1 MIPVLRSLR
10 VLLAAASSRPRLH
23 PLDDSVIRFRVWPN
37 DLDVNLH
44 MNNGRYLTLMDL
56 GRLDLVVRIGVLGTL
71 RRRRWNP
78 VVGSL
83 QVRYRRSLLPFQEYD
98 IRTRLL
104 CWDERWFY
112 LDQRFER
119 GGDLVAAA
127 LVKGLFLGPQ
137 GRVPTQ
143 QIVDASGQRIDSPP
157 VPGAVAAWQD
167 AEGAM
172 KEHETLPAAAE
183 ASR

>member
-1 MIPVLRSLR
+1 MSLLLRGVR
-10 VLLAAASSRPRLH
+10 VLLEALLFRPRLE
-23 PLDDSVIRFRVWPN
+23 PLDESVVTFRVWPN

-71 RRRRWNP
+71 RRRRWSP

-83 QVRYRRSLLPFQEYD
+83 KIRYRRSLLPFQRYA

-104 CWDERWFY
+104 CWDDRWFF
-112 LDQRFER
+112 LEQRFER
-119 GGDLVAAA
+119 RGELVAIA
-127 LVKGLFLGPQ
+127 LVKGLFLGPA

-143 QIVDASGQRIDSPP
+143 AVVDASGHGVASPP
-157 VPGAVAAWQD
+157 PPEPVAAWQA
-167 AEGAM
+167 AERVLR
-172 KEHETLPAAAE
+172 EHESLPAEAAG
-183 ASR
+183 

>member
-1 MIPVLRSLR
+1 MIPVLRSFR
-10 VLLAAASSRPRLH
+10 VGLAALRRPRLH

-83 QVRYRRSLLPFQEYD
+83 QIRYRRSLLPFQEYD

-104 CWDERWFY
+104 CWDERWFF

-119 GGDLVAAA
+119 GGNLIAVA
-127 LVKGLFLGPQ
+127 LVKGLFLGPG

-143 QIVDASGQRIDSPP
+143 QVVDASGYRIDSPP
-157 VPGAVAAWQD
+157 PPGAVVAWEE
-167 AEGAM
+167 AERVLR
-172 KEHETLPAAAE
+172 EHEALPAEAE
-183 ASR
+183 AAR

>member
-10 VLLAAASSRPRLH
+10 VALAALRGRRLH
-23 PLDDSVIRFRVWPN
+23 PLEDSVIRFRVWPN

-56 GRLDLVVRIGVLGTL
+56 GRLDLIVRIGVLGTL

-78 VVGSL
+78 VIGSL
-83 QVRYRRSLLPFQEYD
+83 QIRYRRSLLPFQEYA

-119 GGDLVAAA
+119 GGEVVAVA
-127 LVKGLFLGPQ
+127 LVKGLFLGPE

-143 QIVDASGQRIDSPP
+143 QVVDASPHRIASPP
-157 VPGAVAAWQD
+157 PPGAVSAWQE
-167 AEGAM
+167 AERALR
-172 KEHETLPAAAE
+172 EHETLPAE

>member
-1 MIPVLRSLR
+1 MPVLRSLR
-10 VLLAAASSRPRLH
+10 VGLAALRRPRLH
-23 PLDDSVIRFRVWPN
+23 PLEDSVIRFRVWPN

-56 GRLDLVVRIGVLGTL
+56 GRLDLIVRMGVLGTL

-78 VVGSL
+78 VIGSL
-83 QVRYRRSLLPFQEYD
+83 QVRYRRSLLPFQAYD

-104 CWDERWFY
+104 CWDERWFF

-119 GGDLVAAA
+119 RGDVVASA
-127 LVKGLFLGPQ
+127 LVKGLFLGPD

-143 QIVDASGQRIDSPP
+143 QVVDASPHRIESPP
-157 VPGAVAAWQD
+157 PPEAVSAWQD
-167 AEGAM
+167 AERALR
-172 KEHETLPAAAE
+172 EHETLPGQAE
-183 ASR
+183 ARR

>member
-10 VLLAAASSRPRLH
+10 VGVAAFRRPRLH
-23 PLDDSVIRFRVWPN
+23 PLEDSVIRFRVWPN

-56 GRLDLVVRIGVLGTL
+56 GRLDLIVRVGVLGTL

-78 VVGSL
+78 VIGAL
-83 QVRYRRSLLPFQEYD
+83 QVRYRRSLLPFQEYG

-119 GGDLVAAA
+119 EGDVVAAA
-127 LVKGLFLGPQ
+127 LVKGLFLGPE

-143 QIVDASGQRIDSPP
+143 QVVDASPHRIGSPP
-157 VPGAVAAWQD
+157 VPPAVAAWQD
-167 AEGAM
+167 AERALR
-172 KEHETLPAAAE
+172 EHEALPPEAE
-183 ASR
+183 APR

>member
-1 MIPVLRSLR
+1 MPVLRSLR
-10 VLLAAASSRPRLH
+10 VGLAAFRRPRLH
-23 PLDDSVIRFRVWPN
+23 PLEDSVIRFRVWPD

-56 GRLDLVVRIGVLGTL
+56 GRLDLIVRLGVLGTL

-78 VVGSL
+78 VIGSL
-83 QVRYRRSLLPFQEYD
+83 QVRYRRSLLPFQEFG

-119 GGDLVAAA
+119 AGDVVAAA
-127 LVKGLFLGPQ
+127 LVKGLFLGPE
-137 GRVPTQ
+137 GRIPTQ
-143 QIVDASGQRIDSPP
+143 QVVDASPHRVDSPP
-157 VPGAVAAWQD
+157 APPAVAAWQE
-167 AEGAM
+167 AERALR
-172 KEHETLPAAAE
+172 EHEALPPEAE
-183 ASR
+183 APR